1 MRQIV
6 QAMIKVKGKIF
17 MKKRIR
23 YAIITLIL
31 LVAEVLIALFIHDK
45 FIRPYVGDVLVT
57 VLICTFLRILLPE
70 KVKLLPL
77 YVFLFAALVEVA
89 QYFEI
94 VKLIGL
100 EKNKFFSIL
109 IGSVFDI
116 KDIICY
122 GIGCI
127 LVYVIEK
134 HIADKA

>member
-1 MRQIV
+1 
-6 QAMIKVKGKIF
+6 